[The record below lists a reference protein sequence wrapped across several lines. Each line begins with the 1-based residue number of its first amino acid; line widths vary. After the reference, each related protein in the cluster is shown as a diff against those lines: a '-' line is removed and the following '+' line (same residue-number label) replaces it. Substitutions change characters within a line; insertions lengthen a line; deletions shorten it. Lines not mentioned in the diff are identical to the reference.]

1 MLTRTHFVFSVF
13 LCLILFW
20 INVVSVPNKI
30 LFLLFVI
37 LGTIIVDIDS
47 KKSFV
52 GKIILFR
59 PLQWVFSHRG
69 MFHTILFAVL
79 FSLVVAFFDRW
90 LGVAFAFGYI
100 SHILLDCFTPAG
112 VRLFWPLWD
121 GKIGFGVR
129 SGVLIEE
136 ILFVLLLLAD
146 VILFGKL
153 VFMAF

>member
-13 LCLILFW
+13 LCLVLFL
-20 INVVSVPNKI
+20 INVISVPSRI
-30 LFLLFVI
+30 RFLLFVI
-37 LGTIIVDIDS
+37 VGALFVDIDS
-47 KKSFV
+47 KKSFI

-59 PLQWVFSHRG
+59 PLQWIFSHRG
-69 MFHTILFAVL
+69 VFHTILFAIL

-90 LGVAFAFGYI
+90 LGVAFAFGYL
-100 SHILLDCFTPAG
+100 SHLLLDCFTPAG
-112 VRLFWPLWD
+112 VRLFWPIWD

-129 SGVLIEE
+129 SGGLIEE

-153 VFMAF
+153 FFMVF

>member
-37 LGTIIVDIDS
+37 IGTIIVDIDS

-59 PLQWVFSHRG
+59 PIQWVFSHRG

-129 SGVLIEE
+129 SGGLIEE

-146 VILFGKL
+146 LMI
-153 VFMAF
+153 VFKMFIIW

>member
-37 LGTIIVDIDS
+37 IGTIIVDIDS

-59 PLQWVFSHRG
+59 PIQWVFSHRG

-90 LGVAFAFGYI
+90 LGVAFAFGYL
-100 SHILLDCFTPAG
+100 SHLVLDCFTPAG

-129 SGVLIEE
+129 SGGLIEE

-146 VILFGKL
+146 LMI
-153 VFMAF
+153 VFKMFIIW